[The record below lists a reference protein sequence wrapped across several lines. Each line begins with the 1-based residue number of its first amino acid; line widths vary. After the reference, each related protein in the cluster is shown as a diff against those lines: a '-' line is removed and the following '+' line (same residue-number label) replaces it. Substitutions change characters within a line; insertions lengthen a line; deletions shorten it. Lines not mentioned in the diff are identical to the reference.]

1 MRASVASRN
10 GKLYATVNGN
20 QMSSRLQSIVGADV
34 LLHLPGRTES
44 KPSAVKG
51 DVVGASV
58 LRYDFISS
66 YE

>member
-1 MRASVASRN
+1 MRASVASRK
-10 GKLYATVNGN
+10 GKLYALVTGN

-34 LLHLPGRTES
+34 LLHLPGSTGK
-44 KPSAVKG
+44 KPNAVKG
-51 DVVGASV
+51 DLVKASV